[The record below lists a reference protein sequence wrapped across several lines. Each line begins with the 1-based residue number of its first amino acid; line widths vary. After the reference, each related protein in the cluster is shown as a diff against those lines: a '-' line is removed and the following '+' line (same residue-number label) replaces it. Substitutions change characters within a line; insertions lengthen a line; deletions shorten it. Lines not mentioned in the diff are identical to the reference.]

1 MSGAFYLAT
10 RYMRRYCGK
19 TAVMVAAVTL
29 TLLLPLAVT
38 VLVRAYDKQLGERAA
53 ATPMVVGA
61 EGNRYDLVLQALYFR
76 AGRVGTV
83 PASLADEA
91 ERDGMAIGI
100 PVHARYTAEGVPV
113 VGTDL
118 AEYADFRGL
127 SVAQGDWPR
136 MLGQAVL
143 GHDAARRLGLKP
155 GDTITT
161 DQQNLY
167 NLARNMP
174 LRLRIVGVL
183 APTNTPDDHALFVS
197 LKTCWLIGGHGH
209 GHAPDIHDDE
219 ALHRAARLAVEVTE
233 DNVDTFHFHGDLG
246 ELPLSAVIVVP
257 DSDKSRTILAARF
270 NQGTPG
276 IQALDPPAVMD
287 ELMGLVFRV
296 KRFFDANFALVLLA
310 TGLLLGL
317 VVTLSLKLRSA
328 ERRTLHLLGCGRW
341 LIVQTQAI
349 ELGLV
354 LGISAALA
362 GGLAALLAQLAPR
375 WLGM

>member
-10 RYMRRYCGK
+10 RYMRRHRGK
-19 TAVMVAAVTL
+19 TAVMIAAVTL

-38 VLVRAYDKQLGERAA
+38 VLVRAYDRQLGERAA

-61 EGNRYDLVLQALYFR
+61 AGNRYDLVLQALYFR

-83 PASLADEA
+83 PASLADDA

-100 PVHARYTAEGVPV
+100 PLHARYTAQDAPV

-127 SVAQGDWPR
+127 TVAQGDWPR
-136 MLGQAVL
+136 ILGQAVL
-143 GHDAARRLGLKP
+143 GHDAAQQLGLGP
-155 GDTITT
+155 GDTLTT

-174 LRLRIVGVL
+174 LRLRVVGVL
-183 APTNTPDDHALFVS
+183 APTRSPDDRAAFVS
-197 LKTCWLIGGHGH
+197 LQTCWLIGGHGH

-233 DNVDTFHFHGDLG
+233 DNVDSFHFHGELDA
-246 ELPLSAVIVVP
+246 LPLSAVIILP
-257 DSDKSRTILAARF
+257 DSGKSRTILTARF

-276 IQALDPPAVMD
+276 VQALDPPTVMD

-317 VVTLSLKLRSA
+317 VVTLSLKLRAA

-354 LGISAALA
+354 LGLSAALACGLA
-362 GGLAALLAQLAPR
+362 GGLALLAPR